1 MKPEIT
7 TVLVLYLYYL
17 FHSHANWQIH
27 YIYLVYSNKLKTA
40 KCSRQ
45 NIQLQNH
52 FCLAKPIIWQ
62 LSRWIHCQKSLLS
75 NSNTYICFVLLSSP
89 LPKPKSKV
97 LNPKSKVQRKGT
109 GTATMIQQATH
120 PNPHITFLTCNVNLV
135 MIKCLYQ
142 DHSNASPN

>member
-62 LSRWIHCQKSLLS
+62 LSRWIHCQKKL
-75 NSNTYICFVLLSSP
+75 TVKFKYIYMFCFVVKPTSQTQVQS
-89 LPKPKSKV
+89 PKSKIQS
-97 LNPKSKVQRKGT
+97 PEERDWDCYYDPT
-109 GTATMIQQATH
+109 GHTPH
-120 PNPHITFLTCNVNLV
+120 PHITFLTCNVNLV